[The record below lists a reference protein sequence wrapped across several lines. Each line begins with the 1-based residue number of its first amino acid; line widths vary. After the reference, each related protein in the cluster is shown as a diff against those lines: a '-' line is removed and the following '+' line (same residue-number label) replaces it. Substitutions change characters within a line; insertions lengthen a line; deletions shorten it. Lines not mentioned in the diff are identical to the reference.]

1 MRTEGHLAWTNGVNS
16 RQDLAPVAAVPV
28 IYRITN
34 SQ

>member
-1 MRTEGHLAWTNGVNS
+1 MRTEGHLAWTNGANS
-16 RQDLAPVAAVPV
+16 RQDLAPVAVPV